1 MVEIWLNGTRLS
13 MLMLAAWGKDP
24 EVGQP
29 YTHLGKNYTVSKVS
43 IDPKTKNHKIEL
55 AVAA

>member
-1 MVEIWLNGTRLS
+1 MIEIWLNGSRLS

-29 YTHLGKNYTVSKVS
+29 YTHLGRNYTVSKVS
-43 IDPKTKNHKIEL
+43 TDPKTKNIKVEL
-55 AVAA
+55 APA

>member
-13 MLMLAAWGKDP
+13 MLMLTAWGKEP

-29 YTHLGKNYTVSKVS
+29 YTHLGRDYTVAKVSTDPRTKNYKV
-43 IDPKTKNHKIEL
+43 EL
-55 AVAA
+55 A

>member
-1 MVEIWLNGTRLS
+1 MIEICLNGTRLS